1 MSDLTRPF
9 DLGSLGGTEPPLRP
23 ASRTQPRSERRP
35 VASNGSADIGLL
47 LLRVLIGGLFFV
59 HGAQKVFGVLG
70 GQGLGTTATNLSD
83 YGFAGMA
90 GLLAAVLGW
99 TELIAGGL
107 LVLGLLTPV
116 ATAALLSISIVAVAS
131 KWVTGPIDIVATA
144 GAESLEPDLLLG
156 GGALALLFTGAGR
169 AALDYGRA
177 WQRRP
182 LPYAWLFLIVSVGVA
197 AAVFFLL
204 RR

>member
-1 MSDLTRPF
+1 M
-9 DLGSLGGTEPPLRP
+9 
-23 ASRTQPRSERRP
+23 
-35 VASNGSADIGLL
+35 ASNGSADIGLL

-59 HGAQKVFGVLG
+59 HGAQKVFGVLE
-70 GQGLGTTATNLSD
+70 GQGLGTTTTNLSD

-90 GLLAAVLGW
+90 GLLAPVLGW

-116 ATAALLSISIVAVAS
+116 ATAALLSISIVAIAT
-131 KWVTGPIDIVATA
+131 KWVTGPIAIFATA

-182 LPYAWLFLIVSVGVA
+182 LPYAWLFLIISVGVA

>member
-1 MSDLTRPF
+1 
-9 DLGSLGGTEPPLRP
+9 
-23 ASRTQPRSERRP
+23 

-47 LLRVLIGGLFFV
+47 LLRILIGGLFFV
-59 HGAQKVFGVLG
+59 HGAQKVFGVLD
-70 GQGLGTTATNLSD
+70 GQGLGTTATNLSG

-90 GLLAAVLGW
+90 GILAPVLGW

-116 ATAALLSISIVAVAS
+116 ASAALLSISIVAVAV
-131 KWVTGPIDIVATA
+131 KWGTVDIFASA
-144 GAESLEPDLLLG
+144 GAESLEPDLLIG

-169 AALDYGRA
+169 AALDFGRA

-182 LPYAWLFLIVSVGVA
+182 MPYAWLFLIISVGVA

>member
-47 LLRVLIGGLFFV
+47 LLRVLVGGLFFV
-59 HGAQKVFGVLG
+59 HGAQKVFGVLD
-70 GQGLGTTATNLSD
+70 GQGLGTTATNLAG
-83 YGFAGMA
+83 YGFTSMSGI
-90 GLLAAVLGW
+90 LAPVLGW
-99 TELIAGGL
+99 TEMVAGGL

-116 ATAALLSISIVAVAS
+116 AAAALLSISIVAVAV
-131 KWVTGPIDIVATA
+131 KWGDIPLFASA
-144 GAESLEPDLLLG
+144 GNESLEPDLLLG
-156 GGALALLFTGAGR
+156 VGALALLFTGAGR

-182 LPYAWLFLIVSVGVA
+182 LPYAWLFLVISVAVA